1 MLRYAGINLKNSIE
15 IEHLNLTLSK
25 QKILKD
31 INIRLEPG
39 KIYGVVGK
47 NGSGKSMLF
56 KCM

>member
-1 MLRYAGINLKNSIE
+1 MGEYIIE

-56 KCM
+56 KYRNFD